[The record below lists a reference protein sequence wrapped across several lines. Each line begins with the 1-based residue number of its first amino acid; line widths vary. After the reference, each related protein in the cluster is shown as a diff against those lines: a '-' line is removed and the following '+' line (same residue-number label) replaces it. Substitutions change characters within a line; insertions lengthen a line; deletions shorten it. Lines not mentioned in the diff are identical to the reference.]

1 MLRNDFVATGLI
13 INDSG
18 NKILLVFHKKLKKWL
33 PPGGHLESNEL
44 PHEAAIREIYE
55 ETKLMPTLIEQPPR
69 IFNTNERELPLP
81 YMILHE
87 YIPIH
92 GTEEAHTHVDF
103 IYIFRSSEGSV
114 SLQTSEIVDAKW
126 FELDEVMACDTHVIL
141 M

>member
-81 YMILHE
+81 YTSI
-87 YIPIH
+87 YPF
-92 GTEEAHTHVDF
+92 TEQRKHIRMLISSIFSAHRRGVLVF
-103 IYIFRSSEGSV
+103 KPRKLSMQSGL
-114 SLQTSEIVDAKW
+114 SLMK
-126 FELDEVMACDTHVIL
+126 
-141 M
+141 